1 MLKYGVK
8 VPLDG
13 VMLFVTE
20 GDSKFR
26 LRIKTFDS
34 IDEAWEH
41 ASLWGDD
48 AIVVELND
56 DYEVAL

>member
-20 GDSKFR
+20 GDTKFR
-26 LRIKTFDS
+26 LRIKTFNDL
-34 IDEAWEH
+34 DEAWQH
-41 ASLWGDD
+41 ASLWGED

-56 DYEVAL
+56 DYEIAL